1 MPTSL
6 TVCICIY
13 VYERVCVCEFPCVGS
28 KCCRRRRRRHTLY
41 LLNQPLKLLA
51 QILLIF
57 ALYATK
63 ERAPKREPT
72 ERKRESESD
81 REHKRKGTQLF
92 SLLLCLLSHAWNDST
107 TQIMM
112 ILIMMFIHNC
122 VQHISWPRI
131 L

>member
-13 VYERVCVCEFPCVGS
+13 VYDRSCVFVFVCEFPCVGS
-28 KCCRRRRRRHTLY
+28 KCRRRRRRRHTLY

-72 ERKRESESD
+72 EREKERE
-81 REHKRKGTQLF
+81 RER
-92 SLLLCLLSHAWNDST
+92 
-107 TQIMM
+107 
-112 ILIMMFIHNC
+112 
-122 VQHISWPRI
+122 P
-131 L
+131 

>member
-13 VYERVCVCEFPCVGS
+13 VYERVCVCEFPCAGL
-28 KCCRRRRRRHTLY
+28 KCRRRRRRRHTLY

-72 ERKRESESD
+72 ERERARATVSIREKARSCS
-81 REHKRKGTQLF
+81 RCCCVYFRTPGT
-92 SLLLCLLSHAWNDST
+92 
-107 TQIMM
+107 I
-112 ILIMMFIHNC
+112 
-122 VQHISWPRI
+122 RRRR
-131 L
+131 